1 MIRRV
6 KFCKVHAFKYSKR
19 EGTAAARMKE
29 QVPSE
34 VKNRRSE
41 ALIAEGET
49 AAAEF
54 MESCRGAIRPV
65 LFEEITEEDDMITGY
80 TDNYIK
86 VYAKGGPDDLN
97 SIKKARLL
105 EKYKDGMKGE
115 IE

>member
-19 EGTAAARMKE
+19 EGAAAARMKE
-29 QVPSE
+29 QVPAE

-41 ALIAEGET
+41 ALITEGET
-49 AAAEF
+49 VAGEF
-54 MESCRGAIRPV
+54 MESCRGAVRPV
-65 LFEEITEEDDMITGY
+65 LFEELSGENDIITGY

-86 VYAKGGPDDLN
+86 VYAKGVPDDLN
-97 SIKKARLL
+97 SIKKVRLL